1 MGWTLIADEDALF
14 PLASFVAFSRSF
26 EISFELRNV
35 KTGKVLPY
43 TDLVLLPND
52 F

>member
-26 EISFELRNV
+26 EISFELSYV
-35 KTGKVLPY
+35 ESSSLH
-43 TDLVLLPND
+43 
-52 F
+52 